1 MSVVAHDT
9 AQLTER
15 LMAADVFTIRRV
27 APFPFAP
34 RHKSARGD
42 RDGSIN
48 TLTAGLYLARAS
60 VKLRLWYI
68 LAFKL
73 YICSV
78 NDPRTGVVETWKR

>member
-1 MSVVAHDT
+1 MSVVAHDE

-34 RHKSARGD
+34 RHKSPRED
-42 RDGSIN
+42 RDGSI
-48 TLTAGLYLARAS
+48 TTFTAGLYLARAS
-60 VKLRLWYI
+60 VELRLRCI

-78 NDPRTGVVETWKR
+78 NGPRTGGARNA